1 MGRTENDVRGMLDQL
16 GLGGDR
22 ARGRRWALGS
32 IAALLA
38 TIAMVVV
45 ASSAS
50 AGTPAPVRVAPA
62 SPLPSGASAAG
73 AVAPSTAIAGAV
85 VLTPRDPAALQ
96 AFIAGVSDQ
105 SSPEFGHYLAP
116 GQFAGRFG
124 PTTAAIAGV
133 RAQLSRDGLTVG
145 GTSGNGLM
153 IPFTGSA
160 ATVQRTFSTT
170 LGRVRLRDGT
180 IDRAN
185 TSAIHVPA
193 GIAPAVTTVVG
204 LDTLGRQQPEGVLH
218 AAASQ
223 LADHPAAQTTTFPHP
238 AGSPTACGDARSAAT
253 HNDGLTD
260 DQIAN
265 AYGAFGLYG
274 AGDLGTGQHI
284 ALYENEQFLRSDI
297 KTFDTCYFGAK
308 AAASMLS
315 RLHVHPVDGGEPTG
329 PGSGEASLDVED
341 VSAMAPGATIDVY
354 EGPFTGEDSADYDSL
369 DEYTAIVNADAD
381 RVVSTSWGLCEQAV
395 EQGQTGIEQAENS
408 LFEQAAA
415 QGQTVFSAAGDNGS
429 DDCNSAETPNVAPG
443 QNPVSV
449 DDPSS
454 QPYVVAVG
462 GTSIT
467 DASSASP
474 AEQVWNDGADGGAGG
489 GGISQAWEMP
499 SWQRAARVPGIAL
512 PGSAAYR
519 NAAAVEQQYGFPTD
533 FCQSTI
539 PGATAATP
547 CRTLPDVSAQAD
559 EYTGS
564 VTVYSA
570 AYKGTYSTNGWT
582 TTGGTSSA
590 APIWAAMLAD
600 VNASPTCAQSTTTAD
615 GVGFASPLLYEVASD
630 PSEYAAS
637 FHDITTG
644 NNDVDDI
651 DGGQVFPATTGYDLA
666 SGLGSPELTGAG
678 GTAGLAYYLCADAGA
693 TPGSSPPTVTGL
705 SPASGSTAG
714 GETVTITGSGFVSGA
729 TDDVAGVQVGSFP
742 LPAASIHVT
751 GPTTIQVRM
760 PAARQT
766 LAPDAP
772 APQDGSGPANV
783 VVTLRDDASSATT
796 AASTFEYVDAD
807 PGVVPSVSGVS
818 PTGGLRSA
826 PAAVTILGSGF
837 TAATRVTF
845 GGVPAA
851 SFMVDGDNEITVTPP
866 AYSASTTCAPL
877 PSTGVYAGETTVN
890 DICQAL
896 VRVSNASGHSLTAKL
911 PAPYEGPF
919 TTNSLGD
926 TVLPA
931 GCGCEG
937 VPAPDEYDYLPLP
950 AITSVSTSGGPDDL
964 AGESGDTLIT
974 IHGRGFSPLAID
986 WVDFGNPAREAAQDT
1001 DYQFVSGTE
1010 IQIVAPA
1017 QASTVNPFTI
1027 PLSVHT
1033 LAGQSTPATAT
1044 YAGIPTVSSVTNPQN
1059 ATQLAGVSGASDSGG
1074 TPIQIDG
1081 KGFADQLTG
1090 PIELT
1095 DSAGGPS
1102 AGTVYDYR
1110 VVSDGQV
1117 DSSTPEI
1124 NPGLD
1129 DVQLCTVSG
1138 CSATSAADELWL
1150 YPPGAPQVTSVS
1162 PSSGP
1167 AAGATATRVG
1177 GANLGCP
1184 LGVYFA
1190 NAVATSFSAVQS
1202 DLDCGATTQV
1212 RATSP
1217 AGSAGTTVPVTVQTV
1232 ESYFTG
1238 GGRGT
1243 TSAGF
1248 TYTH

>member
-1 MGRTENDVRGMLDQL
+1 MNLENKDVRGMLGQL
-16 GLGGDR
+16 GLDGEFT
-22 ARGRRWALGS
+22 RGRRWAATL
-32 IAALLA
+32 IAALV
-38 TIAMVVV
+38 TMV
-45 ASSAS
+45 AITSSAS
-50 AGTPAPVRVAPA
+50 AGSPAPVRIAPA
-62 SPLPSGASAAG
+62 STLPSGASAAG
-73 AVAPSTAIAGAV
+73 AVAPSTAIAGDV
-85 VLTPRDPAALQ
+85 VLTPRDPAALR
-96 AFIAGVSDQ
+96 AFIAAVSDK
-105 SSPEFGHYLAP
+105 SSSEFGQYLAP

-124 PTTAAIAGV
+124 PAAPAIAAV
-133 RAQLSRDGLTVG
+133 RAQLQRDGLNVSA
-145 GTSGNGLM
+145 TSHNGLLV
-153 IPFTGSA
+153 PFTGSA

-170 LGRVRLRDGT
+170 LERVRLRDGT
-180 IDRAN
+180 IDRAT
-185 TSAIHVPA
+185 TSAIHLPA
-193 GIAPAVTTVVG
+193 AIAPAVTTVVG
-204 LDTLGRQQPEGVLH
+204 LDTLGRQQPDTVLH
-218 AAASQ
+218 AAAAQ
-223 LADHPAAQTTTFPHP
+223 IADHPAAQAGAFPHP

-274 AGDLGTGQHI
+274 AGDRGAGQHI

-308 AAASMLS
+308 AAASMMS
-315 RLHVHPVDGGEPTG
+315 RLHIHPVDGGEPTG

-354 EGPFTGEDSADYDSL
+354 EGPFTGEGSADYDSL
-369 DEYTAIVNADAD
+369 DEYTAIVNADSD

-395 EQGQTGIEQAENS
+395 EQGQTGIEEAENS

-429 DDCNSAETPNVAPG
+429 DDCNSAETPNVAAG

-462 GTSIT
+462 GTAIT
-467 DASSASP
+467 DASGASP
-474 AEQVWNDGADGGAGG
+474 TEQVWNDGPSGGAGG

-499 SWQRAARVPGIAL
+499 SWQAAARVPGIPL

-519 NAAAVEQQYGFPTD
+519 SAAAVQQSYGFPTN
-533 FCQSTI
+533 FCEATI

-570 AYKGTYSTNGWT
+570 AYKGTYSANGWT

-600 VNASPTCAQSTTTAD
+600 VNASPTCEQSPTTAR
-615 GVGFASPLLYEVASD
+615 GVGFASPLLYAVASD
-630 PSEYAAS
+630 PSQYAAS
-637 FHDITTG
+637 FHDITSG
-644 NNDVDDI
+644 NNDVDDL

-678 GTAGLAYYLCADAGA
+678 GTAGLAYYLCAAAGA
-693 TPGSSPPTVTGL
+693 TPHASPPSVTGL

-729 TDDVAGVQVGSFP
+729 TDKVSGVQVGSFP

-760 PAARQT
+760 PAALQT
-766 LAPDAP
+766 LPPDSP

-783 VVTLRDDASSATT
+783 VVTLRNDASSATT
-796 AASTFEYVDAD
+796 AASTFEYVDTTA
-807 PGVVPSVSGVS
+807 GVVPSVSGVS
-818 PTGGLRSA
+818 PTGGERSA

-837 TAATRVTF
+837 SAATHVTF
-845 GGVPAA
+845 GGVAA
-851 SFMVDGDNEITVTPP
+851 GSFVVDNDNEITVTPP
-866 AYSASTTCAPL
+866 AYSSSTTCAPL
-877 PSTGVYAGETTVN
+877 PSTGVYAGETADN
-890 DICQAL
+890 DVCQAL
-896 VRVSNASGHSLTAKL
+896 VRVSNADGHSLIAKI

-919 TTNSLGD
+919 TANSLGD

-950 AITSVSTSGGPDDL
+950 AITSVSTSGGPTDL

-974 IHGRGFSPLAID
+974 IHGRGFSPMAIG
-986 WVDFGNPAREAAQDT
+986 WVDFGNPGKESSQDT
-1001 DYQFVSGTE
+1001 AYQFVSGTE

-1017 QASTVNPFTI
+1017 QASTVDPFTI
-1027 PLSVHT
+1027 PVSVHT
-1033 LAGQSTPATAT
+1033 LAGQSAPATAT
-1044 YAGIPTVSSVTNPQN
+1044 YAGTPTVTSVTTPQN
-1059 ATQLAGVSGASDSGG
+1059 PTQLDGVSGASDSGG
-1074 TPIQIDG
+1074 TAIQVNG
-1081 KGFADQLTG
+1081 QGFADQLTG
-1090 PIELT
+1090 PIQLT
-1095 DSAGGPS
+1095 DSTGGPS
-1102 AGTVYDYR
+1102 SGTVYSYR
-1110 VVSDGQV
+1110 VASDDRV
-1117 DSSTPEI
+1117 DSSTPQV

-1138 CSATSAADELWL
+1138 CSTATAADQLWL
-1150 YPPGAPQVTSVS
+1150 YPPGDPQVTSVS
-1162 PSSGP
+1162 PGSGP
-1167 AAGATATRVG
+1167 AAGATPTRVS

-1184 LGVYFA
+1184 LQVDFG
-1190 NAVATSFSAVQS
+1190 NAVAASFSAVKS
-1202 DLDCGATTQV
+1202 DLDCGATTVV

-1217 AGSAGTTVPVTVQTV
+1217 AGPAGTEVPVTVETV

>member
-1 MGRTENDVRGMLDQL
+1 MPGQL
-16 GLGGDR
+16 GFGGDR
-22 ARGRRWALGS
+22 VRGRRWALMLA
-32 IAALLA
+32 AALLA
-38 TIAMVVV
+38 MIAI

-50 AGTPAPVRVAPA
+50 AGTPAPVRIAPA
-62 SPLPSGASAAG
+62 STLPSGASAAG
-73 AVAPSTAIAGAV
+73 AVAPATAITGAV

-96 AFIAGVSDQ
+96 SFIADVGDR

-116 GQFAGRFG
+116 GEFAGRFG
-124 PTTAAIAGV
+124 PSASAIAAV
-133 RAQLSRDGLTVG
+133 RAQLQRDGLDLG
-145 GTSGNGLM
+145 ATSHNGLLV
-153 IPFTGSA
+153 PFTGSA
-160 ATVQRTFSTT
+160 TTVQRTFSTT
-170 LGRVRLRDGT
+170 LQRVRLRDGT
-180 IDRAN
+180 IDRAT
-185 TSAIHVPA
+185 TSAVHVPA
-193 GIAPAVTTVVG
+193 VIAPAVTTVVG
-204 LDTLGRQQPEGVLH
+204 LDTLDRQQPDSVLH
-218 AAASQ
+218 ASPSQVAHHAA
-223 LADHPAAQTTTFPHP
+223 ARPTTFPHP
-238 AGSPTACGDARSAAT
+238 AGSPAACGDARAAAT
-253 HNDGLTD
+253 VNDGLTD

-265 AYGAFGLYG
+265 TYGAFGLYG
-274 AGDLGTGQHI
+274 AGDLGAGQHI

-308 AAASMLS
+308 AAASMMS
-315 RLHVHPVDGGEPTG
+315 RLHIHPVDGGEPTG

-395 EQGQTGIEQAENS
+395 QQGQTGIEQAENI

-429 DDCNSAETPNVAPG
+429 DDCNSAETPNVAAG

-467 DASSASP
+467 DASSAAP
-474 AEQVWNDGADGGAGG
+474 AEQVWNDGPDGGAGG
-489 GGISQAWEMP
+489 GGISQAWAMP
-499 SWQRAARVPGIAL
+499 SWQRAARVPGIVL

-519 NAAAVEQQYGFPTD
+519 NAAAVEHQYGFPTD
-533 FCQSTI
+533 FCEATI
-539 PGATAATP
+539 PGATATTP

-564 VTVYSA
+564 VTVFSAEYEGVYSA
-570 AYKGTYSTNGWT
+570 NGWT

-600 VNASPTCAQSTTTAD
+600 VNASPTCAQSSTTAR
-615 GVGFASPLLYEVASD
+615 GVGFASPLLYDVASD
-630 PSEYAAS
+630 PSQYAAS

-644 NNDVDDI
+644 DNDVDDL
-651 DGGQVFPATTGYDLA
+651 DGGEVFPATIGYDLA
-666 SGLGSPELTGAG
+666 TGLGSPELTGAG
-678 GTAGLAYYLCADAGA
+678 GTAGLAYYLCAAAGA
-693 TPGSSPPTVTGL
+693 TPGSQPPTVTGL

-714 GETVTITGSGFVSGA
+714 GETVTITGTGFVSGA
-729 TDDVAGVQVGSFP
+729 TDEVSGVQVGSFP

-751 GPTTIQVRM
+751 SPTTIQVRM
-760 PAARQT
+760 PAALQT
-766 LAPDAP
+766 LPPDSP

-783 VVTLRDDASSATT
+783 VVTLHDGASSATT
-796 AASTFEYVDAD
+796 AASTFEYVDSGPA
-807 PGVVPSVSGVS
+807 VMPSVSAIS

-845 GGVPAA
+845 GGVAAA
-851 SFMVDGDNEITVTPP
+851 SFVVDDANEITVTPP
-866 AYSASTTCAPL
+866 AYSSATTCAAL
-877 PSTGVYAGETTVN
+877 PSTGVYAGEN
-890 DICQAL
+890 ADDDICQAL
-896 VRVSNASGHSLTAKL
+896 VRVSGAHGHSQVTRI
-911 PAPYEGPF
+911 PAPFEGPF

-950 AITSVSTSGGPDDL
+950 AITSVSTAGGPADL
-964 AGESGDTLIT
+964 ASESGDTLIT

-986 WVDFGNPAREAAQDT
+986 WVDFGNPDKEFSQDT

-1017 QASTVNPFTI
+1017 QASTVDPFTI

-1033 LAGQSTPATAT
+1033 LAGQSAPATAT
-1044 YAGIPTVSSVTNPQN
+1044 YAGIPTVTSVTNLQN
-1059 ATQLAGVSGASDSGG
+1059 ATQLDGVSGASDSGG

-1081 KGFADQLTG
+1081 KGFAHQLTG
-1090 PIELT
+1090 PIQLT
-1095 DSAGGPS
+1095 DSGGGPS
-1102 AGTVYDYR
+1102 SGTVYSDR
-1110 VVSDGQV
+1110 VVSDDQV

-1129 DVQLCTVSG
+1129 DVQLCTASG
-1138 CSATSAADELWL
+1138 CSTTTAADELWL
-1150 YPPGAPQVTSVS
+1150 YPPGDPQVTSVS

-1184 LGVYFA
+1184 LQVDFG
-1190 NAVATSFSAVQS
+1190 NAVAASFSAVQS
-1202 DLDCGATTQV
+1202 DLDCGASTEV

-1217 AGSAGTTVPVTVQTV
+1217 AGPAGTTVPVTVETV

-1238 GGRGT
+1238 SGRGT

>member
-1 MGRTENDVRGMLDQL
+1 MLSHL
-16 GLGGDR
+16 GLSGDR
-22 ARGRRWALGS
+22 RRVQRWALVL

-38 TIAMVVV
+38 SLAPVAV

-85 VLTPRDPAALQ
+85 VLAPRDPAALQ
-96 AFIAGVSDQ
+96 AFIADVSDGR
-105 SSPEFGHYLAP
+105 SAEFGHYLAP

-133 RAQLSRDGLTVG
+133 RDELRREGLNVSA
-145 GTSGNGLM
+145 TSGNGL
-153 IPFTGSA
+153 IVPFTGSA
-160 ATVQRTFSTT
+160 ATVARTFSTT
-170 LGRVRLRDGT
+170 LGRVRLRNGT

-193 GIAPAVTTVVG
+193 VIAPAVTTVVG
-204 LDTLGRQQPEGVLH
+204 LDTLGRQQPQNVLH
-218 AAASQ
+218 ATASQ
-223 LADHPAAQTTTFPHP
+223 LGDHPAARTTAIPHP
-238 AGSPTACGDARSAAT
+238 TGSPTACGPARAAAT
-253 HNDGLTD
+253 QNDGLTD

-274 AGDLGTGQHI
+274 AGDLGTGEHI

-297 KTFDTCYFGAK
+297 RTFDTCYFGAR
-308 AAASMLS
+308 AAASMMS

-329 PGSGEASLDVED
+329 PGSGEASLDIED

-369 DEYTAIVNADAD
+369 DEYTAIVDADAD

-395 EQGQTGIEQAENS
+395 EQGQTGIQQAENS

-429 DDCNSAETPNVAPG
+429 DDCNSAETPNVAAG

-467 DASSASP
+467 DASSAAP
-474 AEQVWNDGADGGAGG
+474 AEQVWNDGPDGGAGG

-519 NAAAVEQQYGFPTD
+519 NAAAVEQEYGFPTT
-533 FCQSTI
+533 FCGATI
-539 PGATAATP
+539 PRATTATP

-564 VTVYSA
+564 VTVFSA
-570 AYKGTYSTNGWT
+570 AYKGVYSANGWT

-600 VNASPTCAQSTTTAD
+600 VNASPTCAESTATNR

-637 FHDITTG
+637 FHDITSG
-644 NNDVDDI
+644 DNDVDDI
-651 DGGQVFPATTGYDLA
+651 DDGQVFPATTGYDLA
-666 SGLGSPELTGAG
+666 SGLGSPALTGAG
-678 GTAGLAYYLCADAGA
+678 GTAGLAYYLCAAAGA

-714 GETVTITGSGFVSGA
+714 GKMVTITGSGFVAGA
-729 TDDVAGVQVGSFP
+729 TDVVSGVQVGSFP

-760 PAARQT
+760 PPARQT
-766 LAPDAP
+766 LPPDSP
-772 APQDGSGPANV
+772 APQDGSGPANI

-807 PGVVPSVSGVS
+807 PAAIPSVSGVS

-845 GGVPAA
+845 GGVAAA
-851 SFMVDGDNEITVTPP
+851 SFVVDDDNEITVTPP
-866 AYSASTTCAPL
+866 AYSSSTTCAPL
-877 PSTGVYAGETTVN
+877 PSTGVYAGEDAGN
-890 DICQAL
+890 DICQSH
-896 VRVSNASGHSLTAKL
+896 VRVSDARGRSLTAKL

-931 GCGCEG
+931 RCGCED

-974 IHGRGFSPLAID
+974 IHGRGFSPLALD
-986 WVDFGNPAREAAQDT
+986 WVDFGNPARESAQDT

-1017 QASTVNPFTI
+1017 QVSTVDPFTI
-1027 PLSVHT
+1027 PVSVHT
-1033 LAGQSTPATAT
+1033 LAGQSAPATAT
-1044 YAGIPTVSSVTNPQN
+1044 YAGIPTVSTVTTPQN
-1059 ATQLAGVSGASDSGG
+1059 ATRLDGISGASDSGG
-1074 TPIQIDG
+1074 TAIQIG
-1081 KGFADQLTG
+1081 GRGFADQLTG
-1090 PIELT
+1090 PIQLT

-1102 AGTVYDYR
+1102 SGTAYDYR
-1110 VVSDGQV
+1110 VVSGDQV

-1138 CSATSAADELWL
+1138 CSVSAAADELWL
-1150 YPPGAPQVTSVS
+1150 YPPGDPQVTSVS

-1167 AAGATATRVG
+1167 AAGGTATRVG

-1184 LGVYFA
+1184 LEVFFA
-1190 NAVATSFSAVQS
+1190 NAAAAPFSAVQS
-1202 DLDCGATTQV
+1202 DLDCGATTEV

-1217 AGSAGTTVPVTVQTV
+1217 AGSAGTKVPVTIQTV

-1238 GGRGT
+1238 AGRGS

-1248 TYTH
+1248 TYTR